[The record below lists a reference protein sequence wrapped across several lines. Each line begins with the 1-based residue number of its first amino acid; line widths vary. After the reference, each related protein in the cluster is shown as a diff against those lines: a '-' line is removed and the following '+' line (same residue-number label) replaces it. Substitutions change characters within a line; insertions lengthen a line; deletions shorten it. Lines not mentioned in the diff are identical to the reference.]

1 MLNKAPNN
9 KDVVCIVNIML
20 NEASNSNDAMDLAN
34 NVCLTIMGAQ
44 QFLMAVIQSSC
55 RKVNL
60 PEMRDNDTQNE
71 KGSCRR
77 KINLGLGKNGGY
89 MASE

>member
-60 PEMRDNDTQNE
+60 PEMRDNDTKRERFMQTKN
-71 KGSCRR
+71 KLRP
-77 KINLGLGKNGGY
+77 GKEWRLYGQ
-89 MASE
+89 